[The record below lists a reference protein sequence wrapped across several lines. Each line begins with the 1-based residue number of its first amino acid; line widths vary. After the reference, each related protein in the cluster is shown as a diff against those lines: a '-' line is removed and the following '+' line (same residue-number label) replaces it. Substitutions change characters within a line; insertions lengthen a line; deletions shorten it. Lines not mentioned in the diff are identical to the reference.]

1 MGQVE
6 RDAVAAALER
16 LGNRRDR
23 ACQYADL
30 FLEYQEA
37 QRNIATNGTIVL
49 HPRTG
54 VPIENPYL
62 RIRDKALVNLHRMT
76 TVRAD
81 WLWQPGAYE
90 AVLEGRL
97 PDVPSVAE
105 QKRREV
111 DELLE
116 AELARRQGRG
126 RV

>member
-16 LGNRRDR
+16 RGGRRDQ

-30 FLEYQEA
+30 FMEYQEA

-62 RIRDKALVNLHRMT
+62 RIRDKALSNLQRMT
-76 TVRAD
+76 AVKAD
-81 WLWQPGAYE
+81 WLWQPGSYE
-90 AVLEGRL
+90 AVIDGRDV
-97 PDVPSVAE
+97 PDVSKPVPNKIRDIE
-105 QKRREV
+105 RMEN
-111 DELLE
+111 D
-116 AELARRQGRG
+116 LARRR
-126 RV
+126 RR